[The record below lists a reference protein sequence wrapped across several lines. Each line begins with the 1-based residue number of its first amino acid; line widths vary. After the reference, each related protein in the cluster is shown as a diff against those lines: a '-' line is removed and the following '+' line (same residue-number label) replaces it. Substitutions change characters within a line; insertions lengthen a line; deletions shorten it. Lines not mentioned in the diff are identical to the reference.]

1 MSKSGLAVLYE
12 LEVKTGVI
20 DPDYTGNIGVVL
32 KNNSQSLFERAIGEP
47 IAQLLFIKVVTPK
60 LVQVQHLT
68 QPNAVEMASEL
79 TVPSQ
84 LRFRKRFKRGL
95 QILLNTFHDAMLLYT
110 QNIQIVNFSDI
121 DKGIVN
127 VIITYTTEE
136 GRSVKFEALGEINDT
151 YIHTLDFIWQAMQR
165 AAQEAP
171 IDYSGPFAP
180 LTLPTSNDLL
190 KTLPELLL

>member
-1 MSKSGLAVLYE
+1 
-12 LEVKTGVI
+12 
-20 DPDYTGNIGVVL
+20 
-32 KNNSQSLFERAIGEP
+32 
-47 IAQLLFIKVVTPK
+47 
-60 LVQVQHLT
+60 
-68 QPNAVEMASEL
+68 MASEL

-84 LRFRKRFKRGL
+84 LRFRKQFKRGL

-110 QNIQIVNFSDI
+110 QNIQVVNFSDI

-136 GRSVKFEALGEINDT
+136 GRSVKLEALGEINNTT

>member
-1 MSKSGLAVLYE
+1 
-12 LEVKTGVI
+12 
-20 DPDYTGNIGVVL
+20 
-32 KNNSQSLFERAIGEP
+32 
-47 IAQLLFIKVVTPK
+47 
-60 LVQVQHLT
+60 
-68 QPNAVEMASEL
+68 MASEL
-79 TVPSQ
+79 TASSQ
-84 LRFRKRFKRGL
+84 LQYRKRFKRGL

-110 QNIQIVNFSDI
+110 QNIQVVNFSDI

-136 GRSVKFEALGEINDT
+136 GRSVKFEALGEINNT

-171 IDYSGPFAP
+171 IDHSGPFAP
-180 LTLPTSNDLL
+180 LTFPTSNDLL

>member
-1 MSKSGLAVLYE
+1 
-12 LEVKTGVI
+12 
-20 DPDYTGNIGVVL
+20 
-32 KNNSQSLFERAIGEP
+32 
-47 IAQLLFIKVVTPK
+47 
-60 LVQVQHLT
+60 
-68 QPNAVEMASEL
+68 MASEL

-110 QNIQIVNFSDI
+110 QNIQVVNFSDI

-136 GRSVKFEALGEINDT
+136 GQSVKLEALGEINNTT

>member
-1 MSKSGLAVLYE
+1 
-12 LEVKTGVI
+12 
-20 DPDYTGNIGVVL
+20 
-32 KNNSQSLFERAIGEP
+32 
-47 IAQLLFIKVVTPK
+47 
-60 LVQVQHLT
+60 
-68 QPNAVEMASEL
+68 MASEL
-79 TVPSQ
+79 IPPSQ
-84 LRFRKRFKRGL
+84 RRIRKRFRRGL
-95 QILLNTFHDAMLLYT
+95 QVLLNTFHDAILLYT
-110 QNIQIVNFSDI
+110 QDIQVVNFSDI

-136 GRSVKFEALGEINDT
+136 GRSVKLEAQGKINDT

>member
-1 MSKSGLAVLYE
+1 M
-12 LEVKTGVI
+12 
-20 DPDYTGNIGVVL
+20 D
-32 KNNSQSLFERAIGEP
+32 
-47 IAQLLFIKVVTPK
+47 
-60 LVQVQHLT
+60 
-68 QPNAVEMASEL
+68 
-79 TVPSQ
+79 
-84 LRFRKRFKRGL
+84 
-95 QILLNTFHDAMLLYT
+95 TFHDAMLLYT
-110 QNIQIVNFSDI
+110 QNIQVVNFSDI
-121 DKGIVN
+121 DKRIVN

-136 GRSVKFEALGEINDT
+136 GRSVKFEALGELNSN

>member
-1 MSKSGLAVLYE
+1 MA
-12 LEVKTGVI
+12 LEV
-20 DPDYTGNIGVVL
+20 
-32 KNNSQSLFERAIGEP
+32 
-47 IAQLLFIKVVTPK
+47 
-60 LVQVQHLT
+60 
-68 QPNAVEMASEL
+68 

-84 LRFRKRFKRGL
+84 LQFRKRFKRGL

-110 QNIQIVNFSDI
+110 QNIQVVNFSDI

-136 GRSVKFEALGEINDT
+136 GRSVKLEALGEINNT
-151 YIHTLDFIWQAMQR
+151 YIHTLDFTWQAMQR